1 MRSVKVGTL
10 LTLPFLAAAVIP
22 HFSARQ
28 PTLPI
33 HDCSAAA
40 AGAKNAAPCVVDALY
55 GERAAGAEV
64 SRLDCNSSH
73 KIISE
78 TRGKT

>member
-1 MRSVKVGTL
+1 MQHLAQIGCMAGGVALGLRV
-10 LTLPFLAAAVIP
+10 AAAVIP

-73 KIISE
+73 KN
-78 TRGKT
+78 G